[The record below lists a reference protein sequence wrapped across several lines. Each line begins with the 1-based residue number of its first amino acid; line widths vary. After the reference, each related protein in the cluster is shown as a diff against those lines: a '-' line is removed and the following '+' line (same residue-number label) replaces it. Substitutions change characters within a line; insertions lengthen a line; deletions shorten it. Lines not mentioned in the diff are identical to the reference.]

1 MDVTSS
7 KAVEKEPEFVE
18 LVGQISL
25 KSLDKAIKNA
35 EPSSNKA
42 ISPQDQMDKE
52 DSGHTN
58 RRAAARRWPA
68 RKSTEKAAG

>member
-52 DSGHTN
+52 DSGHN
-58 RRAAARRWPA
+58 
-68 RKSTEKAAG
+68 K